1 VHRVV
6 EDLRDLEGQRDQQVL
21 KEYRELEVHKVLLL
35 YPVREVPLELK
46 GVEVLKEPKELP
58 ALLVLLV
65 LKVLG
70 DLKEIMESTVLR
82 ELQEPKEVE
91 DHKVKRE

>member
-1 VHRVV
+1 MHRVV